1 MTRSTDPLRYFKSSP
16 EVIRPV
22 VMMSVHYPLSLRN
35 VTGSLSIVRRRPKGD
50 RSVFEINALR

>member
-35 VTGSLSIVRRRPKGD
+35 VTD
-50 RSVFEINALR
+50 RCRSYGAALKEIGACLKSML